1 MIYIFNKNQ
10 SLIDEIYKSQI
21 LEAYEEMVL
30 NGQIKSIISIPY
42 KQFKKHKKEI
52 RFFGYKRESNFFMY
66 KILNYKKENSR
77 IELEGIHI
85 LFDDL
90 KGRVI
95 DDKRFK
101 EKTVKN
107 IADVI
112 FDKTDWQVFST
123 AKSSINLNL
132 YRISS
137 LEAFYKL
144 LKEAKCEYR
153 VNLSFSGGKLIKK
166 IYFEDHISKD
176 YGKWYEYGD
185 KLVSVVAEENHS
197 NIFTAFIGLGKGEEK
212 KDEDGNSTGGYGRKI
227 TFEEVEWLISK
238 GNPIEKPKNQNYI
251 EIKEMTNYFGYPDGT
266 PKITYVDFSEIDDKE
281 KLLQATYE
289 YALEN
294 SRPKLQLKALAFD
307 TDRIELGE
315 IVAII
320 RPDLDIR
327 YKTRIFKIKTN
338 LLNEKIKS
346 FEFGDK
352 VTVSQVDRIRAEK
365 EEKQKQFEQIES
377 LLESR
382 LKDINLDYF
391 NEDGYT
397 YNLDANNEYN
407 LPAGIYSFDK
417 PINENPTKVVYLGA
431 GKVLISNEKGTDGAW
446 KWQTAIDGNGVA
458 GESIVT
464 NSITVNKLAA
474 DVGESLDLSSN
485 KSIISSVKGQVTEY
499 ITENKAILKGDPGA
513 NGKDGTSTYVHIA
526 YARSADGSLDFSLKP
541 GEREYIGILV
551 DNNSEQSKDYQKY
564 IWSRLRGERGPRG
577 LQGLQGENG
586 KDGIKG
592 VDGTS
597 SYTHIAYANSQD
609 GRRGFSV
616 SDSVDKTYIGMYVDD
631 IKKDSENP
639 YKYKWTKIKGADGTK
654 GIQGAPGE
662 NGKTPYLH
670 IAYANSEDGRRGFSI
685 SDSAGKSYIG
695 QYTDFNEYDSFYP
708 DRYKWTKIKGEDGKD
723 ADYTQFRQQYSSEL
737 KQLQNSIEL
746 KVSRDIYDRNN
757 TRIDSKFTSFKLSST
772 QIEAIAKEFIIKGFL
787 KADEGRLGNW
797 YISKNYIMPR
807 DESVGIG
814 TAANSEHQAVFW
826 AGYRRI
832 ANENIYNFVVRKN
845 GKLTAR
851 EAEIQGRIKSGSIIE
866 VGEYGKIQAT
876 TNGLQIN
883 VPRSL
888 GSKGGIGLQIV
899 GRKIEQKSGM
909 FIPQGLYIYK
919 DDDFSS
925 GSLPQDSNDFLM
937 SIRGYADIKGIGY
950 IKFNRGKHGGE
961 DYASIGFWES
971 KNVALGFGGD
981 NNDIYYEYN
990 NTTYSLWKVVKNQS
1004 SDRKL
1009 KENIIDTP
1017 HNAMD
1022 TISQLR
1028 FREYDWKKGKFYAKH
1043 TNIGLIA
1050 QEVEEVDESFVYEDG
1065 DILKL
1070 DALRLANLALKGIQE
1085 LSEENKELSEENK
1098 KLKEEISEIKKIIE
1112 EMRNEKY
1119 NNN

>member
-1 MIYIFNKNQ
+1 MIFIYDRNENQIDIVDVNPKFTREFGKFNTLEFESVKEFGKGYRVVYLQKGKIYEFIIKDTEYERENGYIHSYFCQDSIIELKGTHISDKRPKGSYKVALNSIFENTRWELEFGSYSETYNQ
-10 SLIDEIYKSQI
+10 SNS
-21 LEAYEEMVL
+21 
-30 NGQIKSIISIPY
+30 
-42 KQFKKHKKEI
+42 
-52 RFFGYKRESNFFMY
+52 FF
-66 KILNYKKENSR
+66 R
-77 IELEGIHI
+77 IN
-85 LFDDL
+85 
-90 KGRVI
+90 VI
-95 DDKRFK
+95 
-101 EKTVKN
+101 
-107 IADVI
+107 
-112 FDKTDWQVFST
+112 
-123 AKSSINLNL
+123 
-132 YRISS
+132 
-137 LEAFYKL
+137 EAFEKIVKDYDIEWETKF
-144 LKEAKCEYR
+144 EAAGENITKR
-153 VNLSFSGGKLIKK
+153 IVVIKK
-166 IYFEDHISKD
+166 IGNVANSRLEFGKNIKKFTRKVGAEPIITGL
-176 YGKWYEYGD
+176 YGY
-185 KLVSVVAEENHS
+185 
-197 NIFTAFIGLGKGEEK
+197 GKGEET
-212 KDEDGNSTGGYGRKI
+212 ENGGYGRRLSFESINNGKEYVENVKALNTYGIGKNGHKNHYFDTVIFENIEDKQELLRATKKELEIRSKPKI
-227 TFEEVEWLISK
+227 EYTVDAANLHIDCDFGDEVPIIDDHINFRGYKRIIKVVYLNGIEFTFGDITSKFTDSIKNEIAESEQKIKEEMTSAMDSIIKNTSIAFFNQDSYTYDLK
-238 GNPIEKPKNQNYI
+238 LGNKFNFPAGLYSFNKPIE
-251 EIKEMTNYFGYPDGT
+251 
-266 PKITYVDFSEIDDKE
+266 
-281 KLLQATYE
+281 
-289 YALEN
+289 
-294 SRPKLQLKALAFD
+294 
-307 TDRIELGE
+307 
-315 IVAII
+315 
-320 RPDLDIR
+320 
-327 YKTRIFKIKTN
+327 
-338 LLNEKIKS
+338 
-346 FEFGDK
+346 
-352 VTVSQVDRIRAEK
+352 
-365 EEKQKQFEQIES
+365 
-377 LLESR
+377 
-382 LKDINLDYF
+382 
-391 NEDGYT
+391 
-397 YNLDANNEYN
+397 
-407 LPAGIYSFDK
+407 
-417 PINENPTKVVYLGA
+417 ENPTKATYVGS
-431 GKVLISNEKGTDGAW
+431 GQVLISNEKGTDNEWVW
-446 KWQTAIDGNGVA
+446 KSAITGDGIHGQ
-458 GESIVT
+458 SLIS
-464 NSITVNKLAA
+464 NSITANKLAS
-474 DVGESLDLSSN
+474 DVGQSLDLSSN

-499 ITENKAILKGDPGA
+499 VTANKAILKGDPGI
-513 NGKDGTSTYVHIA
+513 NGKDGVSTYVHIA
-526 YARSADGSLDFSLKP
+526 YARNADGSLDFSLKP

-592 VDGTS
+592 ADGTS
-597 SYTHIAYANSQD
+597 SYTHIAYANSED
-609 GRRGFSV
+609 GRQDFSI
-616 SDSVDKTYIGMYVDD
+616 SDSRGKSYIGMYVDD
-631 IKKDSENP
+631 MKKDSENP
-639 YKYKWTKIKGADGTK
+639 YKYKWSLIKGADGTK
-654 GIQGAPGE
+654 GIQGAPGK

-826 AGYRRI
+826 AGYKRI

-888 GSKGGIGLQIV
+888 ASKGGIGLQIV

-1017 HNAMD
+1017 HNAID
-1022 TISQLR
+1022 IISKLR

-1043 TNIGLIA
+1043 TIIGLIA

-1070 DALRLANLALKGIQE
+1070 DTLRLASLALKGV
-1085 LSEENKELSEENK
+1085 KELDEENK
-1098 KLKEEISEIKKIIE
+1098 KLKEEISEIKKMIE
-1112 EMRNEKY
+1112 EIKNEKH